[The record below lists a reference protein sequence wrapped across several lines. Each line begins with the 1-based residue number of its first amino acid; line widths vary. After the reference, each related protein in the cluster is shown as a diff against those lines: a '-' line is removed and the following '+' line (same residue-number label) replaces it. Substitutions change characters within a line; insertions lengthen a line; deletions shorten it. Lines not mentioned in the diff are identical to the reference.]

1 METHKMTALASLK
14 FVTARKNAVVSP
26 VIYRRKK
33 LVAKLQEQLS
43 LFEAQQAGNVYTAK
57 RIKPVVNADTGV
69 RNYVEV
75 NRRVREWYWIADTGK
90 LNLAVKY
97 GAATLTLAKG
107 GKNAI
112 ELNSGAEL
120 VTTLKVLMA
129 AAATGELD
137 DAIAEASAKTRKGFA
152 K

>member
-1 METHKMTALASLK
+1 MSALANLK

-26 VIYRRKK
+26 VVYRRKK
-33 LVAKLQEQLS
+33 LLTKLQEQLS
-43 LFEAQQAGNVYTAK
+43 LFEAEQAGNVYTAK
-57 RIKPVVNADTGV
+57 RVKSVVDANTGLRNAI
-69 RNYVEV
+69 EV
-75 NRRVREWYWIADTGK
+75 NRRVREWYWTADNGR

-112 ELNSGAEL
+112 EVGSGTEL
-120 VTTLKVLMA
+120 VNTLKVLMA
-129 AAATGELD
+129 ATANGELD
-137 DAIAEASAKTRKGFA
+137 DAIAEASVKTRKGFG

>member
-1 METHKMTALASLK
+1 MSALANLK

-26 VIYRRKK
+26 VVYRRKK
-33 LVAKLQEQLS
+33 LLTKLQEQLS
-43 LFEAQQAGNVYTAK
+43 LFEAEQAGNVYTAK
-57 RIKPVVNADTGV
+57 RVKSVVDANTGLRNAI
-69 RNYVEV
+69 EV
-75 NRRVREWYWIADTGK
+75 NRRVREWYWTADNGR

-112 ELNSGAEL
+112 EVGSGAEL
-120 VTTLKVLMA
+120 VNTLKVLMA
-129 AAATGELD
+129 ATANGELD
-137 DAIAEASAKTRKGFA
+137 EAIAEASVKTRKGFG